1 MASPGGD
8 VGLVFPYAGT
18 PLNKAIK
25 PMEEDVPDE
34 EYDAA
39 ADFNDDLAR
48 AAAETLLTVL
58 HKLHGLVGGRSVSGP
73 AWGCQL
79 RGGKGGPALG
89 FWLSGDQGVGWD
101 GQRGLVGAPRSP
113 QRDGCAPGPRR

>member
-1 MASPGGD
+1 VASPGGD

-58 HKLHGLVGGRSVSGP
+58 HKLHGLVGGRAVRG
-73 AWGCQL
+73 WGCRP
-79 RGGKGGPALG
+79 RGCEGGPASG
-89 FWLSGDQGVGWD
+89 FWLSSGP
-101 GQRGLVGAPRSP
+101 GLGGAASGLGAWPARRVRHSAP
-113 QRDGCAPGPRR
+113 PALPGPP